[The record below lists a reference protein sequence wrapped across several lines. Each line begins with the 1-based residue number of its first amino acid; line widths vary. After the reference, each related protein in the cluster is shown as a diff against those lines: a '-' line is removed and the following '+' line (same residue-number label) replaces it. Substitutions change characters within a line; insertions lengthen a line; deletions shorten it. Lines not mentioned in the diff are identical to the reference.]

1 MQFNTNKPPSKI
13 ITNTLYT
20 SYAHITKIQD
30 EQLHEIV
37 KTLHPIIGASLTVK
51 SEQIHDIHWAT
62 VAESL
67 KDSKVGDGIINR
79 NSKIA
84 SYVRKPAECMRR
96 YSKLRGASASGA
108 SNKGPWTKEEDKKV
122 IELVA
127 KQGPKRWSQIASEL
141 PGQLFIFYFYLLQCA
156 QFLLICS
163 HLYLLSPTHIPL
175 GRIGK
180 QCRERWH
187 NHLNP
192 SISKAP
198 WTKEEDRVILRSQ
211 IENTTVSWA
220 DIAKQLPGMCCFFF
234 DMVGI

>member
-1 MQFNTNKPPSKI
+1 M
-13 ITNTLYT
+13 
-20 SYAHITKIQD
+20 
-30 EQLHEIV
+30 
-37 KTLHPIIGASLTVK
+37 
-51 SEQIHDIHWAT
+51 
-62 VAESL
+62 AESL

-108 SNKGPWTKEEDKKV
+108 SNKGPWTKEEDQKV
-122 IELVA
+122 LELVA
-127 KQGPKRWSQIASEL
+127 RSGPKRWSQIASEL
-141 PGQLFIFYFYLLQCA
+141 PGRLFFLIFIYYSMCPIPINMLTS
-156 QFLLICS
+156 I
-163 HLYLLSPTHIPL
+163 YLLSPTYLPL

-192 SISKAP
+192 NISKAP
-198 WTKEEDRVILRSQ
+198 WTKEEDRVILRCQ
-211 IENTTVSWA
+211 INNTTVSWA
-220 DIAKQLPGMCCFFF
+220 DIAKQLPGMCFFF

>member
-1 MQFNTNKPPSKI
+1 M
-13 ITNTLYT
+13 YT

-51 SEQIHDIHWAT
+51 SEQIHDIQWAT

-108 SNKGPWTKEEDKKV
+108 SNKGPWTKEEDQKV
-122 IELVA
+122 LELVA

-141 PGQLFIFYFYLLQCA
+141 PGQLFIFYIYLYNMCP
-156 QFLLICS
+156 FPINMLIFISPIS
-163 HLYLLSPTHIPL
+163 HIFAS
-175 GRIGK
+175 
-180 QCRERWH
+180 
-187 NHLNP
+187 
-192 SISKAP
+192 
-198 WTKEEDRVILRSQ
+198 RSD
-211 IENTTVSWA
+211 W
-220 DIAKQLPGMCCFFF
+220 
-234 DMVGI
+234 